1 MLRIAL
7 PNKGTLA
14 EPAATMMREA
24 GYRQR
29 NDSRDLSM
37 LDEENDIEFFYLR
50 PKDIATYVGSG
61 DLQLGITGADL
72 MDESGSQVRSVIAL
86 GFGQSK
92 FRFAAPDRGIDGRE
106 WKLEDLEGKKI
117 ATSYPRLV
125 RAHLARNRVRA
136 DIIKLDG
143 AVEISVQLNLADA
156 IADVVSSGRTL
167 RQHNLV
173 AFGDPIAESE
183 ATLIEREPR
192 PDREE
197 TVETKQ
203 EKVGLHRAAA
213 RRRLR
218 PEVPHGRLR
227 LPAARAGRGQGRRAR
242 HAGAHRVEAAGRGL
256 VRRAHHGAQARG
268 EPDHG
273 RVGEHRRAG
282 DPDLGDPVL
291 PGGRRR
297 APQDSPAHGEALRR
311 RPMGPR
317 SSNSR
322 PADGAH
328 AGRADVV
335 CASTAIHAPVGR
347 AVQVDGELGVDE
359 EPLADVER
367 GGGAV
372 ARVGHQHQPLQRAR
386 APRRP
391 PAAPAAGP
399 TPCPARVRPA
409 SPRSQRHSSA
419 SMKPGQ
425 PPRRALGAQ
434 AGLGGGRERGGGPVG
449 RARRDGRGV
458 ADGEPPRP
466 RAQDDPSAGGQLGGQ
481 QRDGAA
487 RSFDCRVHGDLA
499 CRDRARARRP

>member
-29 NDSRDLSM
+29 NDNRDLSM

-72 MDESGSQVRSVIAL
+72 MDESGSQVRSVLPL

-125 RAHLARNRVRA
+125 RAHLARSRVRA

-197 TVETKQ
+197 TVET
-203 EKVGLHRAAA
+203 EAGEGGLHRAAA

-218 PEVPHGRLR
+218 P
-227 LPAARAGRGQGRRAR
+227 ASSSWSTTT
-242 HAGAHRVEAAGRGL
+242 
-256 VRRAHHGAQARG
+256 
-268 EPDHG
+268 
-273 RVGEHRRAG
+273 
-282 DPDLGDPVL
+282 
-291 PGGRRR
+291 
-297 APQDSPAHGEALRR
+297 APSTPWM
-311 RPMGPR
+311 RPRP
-317 SSNSR
+317 SR
-322 PADGAH
+322 PACRRPPCRSCRKR
-328 AGRADVV
+328 AGSA
-335 CASTAIHAPVGR
+335 CAPWCSSAKRTGSWTSSR
-347 AVQVDGELGVDE
+347 TS
-359 EPLADVER
+359 
-367 GGGAV
+367 
-372 ARVGHQHQPLQRAR
+372 AR
-386 APRRP
+386 APSSPRRS
-391 PAAPAAGP
+391 APAGRSTAGSERAHRLR
-399 TPCPARVRPA
+399 TVRHWA
-409 SPRSQRHSSA
+409 
-419 SMKPGQ
+419 
-425 PPRRALGAQ
+425 
-434 AGLGGGRERGGGPVG
+434 ERPI
-449 RARRDGRGV
+449 
-458 ADGEPPRP
+458 
-466 RAQDDPSAGGQLGGQ
+466 
-481 QRDGAA
+481 
-487 RSFDCRVHGDLA
+487 
-499 CRDRARARRP
+499 